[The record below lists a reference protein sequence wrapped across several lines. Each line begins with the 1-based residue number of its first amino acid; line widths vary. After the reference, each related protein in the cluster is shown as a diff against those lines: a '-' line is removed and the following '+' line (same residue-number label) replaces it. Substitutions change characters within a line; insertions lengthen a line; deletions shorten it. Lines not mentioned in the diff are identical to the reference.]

1 MHTEVV
7 IRQFSNSSNNSS
19 KFRIYTKKG
28 DTGLSYNFSGE
39 RLPKDHLIFEALGA
53 NDELTSAIGL
63 AYQFCE
69 ESCNEELMD
78 KLEKVQCVLQ
88 DVGSSIA
95 TPRDSTKSQTKL
107 DLTQFDKSRTNE
119 LEKWIDALDDQL
131 PPLKNFVLPSGGRS
145 SAALH
150 LARSICR
157 RAERRVVPLIK
168 DGSVDPAVGMYM
180 NRLSDFLFTCA
191 RFAVK
196 LEGRKE
202 RIFKRL

>member
-1 MHTEVV
+1 
-7 IRQFSNSSNNSS
+7 
-19 KFRIYTKKG
+19 
-28 DTGLSYNFSGE
+28 
-39 RLPKDHLIFEALGA
+39 
-53 NDELTSAIGL
+53 
-63 AYQFCE
+63 
-69 ESCNEELMD
+69 MD

-180 NRLSDFLFTCA
+180 NRYWSSVRNLIFTA
-191 RFAVK
+191 FASCTV
-196 LEGRKE
+196 G
-202 RIFKRL
+202 